1 MICAVL
7 GLCATLV
14 GAPSVHDG
22 DTLTIQGQAVR
33 LFGIDAEEL
42 DEPNGPR
49 ARDAL
54 RALVRGTSHVRCE
67 LTGERTYNR
76 VVGVCYTAAGEDLGE
91 AMVRGGFALD
101 CGRYSDYAYRP
112 FEPMAIRRTLKQ
124 KPYCR
129 SKS

>member
-1 MICAVL
+1 MICSVL
-7 GLCATLV
+7 GICATLIGV
-14 GAPSVHDG
+14 PTVHDG
-22 DTLTIQGQAVR
+22 DTLMIQGQAVR

-54 RALVRGTSHVRCE
+54 RALVRGTNHVRCE
-67 LTGERTYNR
+67 LTGDKTYNR
-76 VVGVCYTAAGEDLGE
+76 VVGICYTAAGEDLGE

-101 CGRYSDYAYRP
+101 CARYSDHLYRP

>member
-1 MICAVL
+1 MICAAL
-7 GLCATLV
+7 GICIALT
-14 GAPSVHDG
+14 GSPSVHDG
-22 DTLTIQGQAVR
+22 DTITIQGQAIR

-54 RALVRGTSHVRCE
+54 RALVRGTSHVRCD

-91 AMVRGGFALD
+91 AMVRGGYVLD
-101 CGRYSDYAYRP
+101 CARYSDSLYRP
-112 FEPMAIRRTLKQ
+112 FEPAGIRRTLKQ

>member
-1 MICAVL
+1 MICAGL

-14 GAPSVHDG
+14 GSPSVHDG
-22 DTLTIQGQAVR
+22 DTLTLQGQAIR

-54 RALVRGTSHVRCE
+54 RALVRGTHHVRCE

-76 VVGVCYTAAGEDLGE
+76 VVGVCYTAAGEDLSE

-101 CGRYSDYAYRP
+101 CARYSDHVYRP

>member
-7 GLCATLV
+7 GLCTVLT
-14 GAPSVHDG
+14 GTPSVHDG

-54 RALVRGTSHVRCE
+54 RALVKGTHHVRCE
-67 LTGERTYNR
+67 PTGQKSYNR
-76 VVGVCYTAAGEDLGE
+76 VVAICYTAAGEDLGE
-91 AMVRGGFALD
+91 AMVRGGYVLD
-101 CGRYSDYAYRP
+101 CARYSDSRYRP
-112 FEPMAIRRTLKQ
+112 LEPMAIRLTLKQ

>member
-7 GLCATLV
+7 GLCTALIGT
-14 GAPSVHDG
+14 PSVHDG

-54 RALVRGTSHVRCE
+54 RALVKGTHYVRCE
-67 LTGERTYNR
+67 PTGQKSYDR
-76 VVGVCYTAAGEDLGE
+76 VVAICYTAAGEDLGE
-91 AMVRGGFALD
+91 AMVRGGYVLD
-101 CGRYSDYAYRP
+101 CARYSDSMYRP

-129 SKS
+129 SKP

>member
-7 GLCATLV
+7 GLCTALIGT
-14 GAPSVHDG
+14 PSVHDG

-54 RALVRGTSHVRCE
+54 RALVKGTHYVRCE
-67 LTGERTYNR
+67 PTGQKSYDR
-76 VVGVCYTAAGEDLGE
+76 VVAICYTAAGEDLGE
-91 AMVRGGFALD
+91 AMVRGGYVLD
-101 CGRYSDYAYRP
+101 CARYSDFMYRP
-112 FEPMAIRRTLKQ
+112 FEPMAIRRTLTQ

-129 SKS
+129 RGK

>member
-7 GLCATLV
+7 GLCTVLT
-14 GAPSVHDG
+14 GTPSVHDG
-22 DTLTIQGQAVR
+22 DTLTIQGQAIR

-54 RALVRGTSHVRCE
+54 RALVRSTSHVRCE
-67 LTGERTYNR
+67 LTGEKSYNR
-76 VVGVCYTAAGEDLGE
+76 MVGVCYTAEGVNLNE
-91 AMVRGGFALD
+91 AMVRGGYVLD
-101 CGRYSDYAYRP
+101 CARYSNALYRP
-112 FEPMAIRRTLKQ
+112 LEPMAIRLTLTQ

-129 SKS
+129 RKS